1 MIPSEGNGCITM
13 GFERESRERRG
24 RSSALQ
30 MFYDRDTFE
39 SLASKM
45 QMPGRGKVE
54 AAGSEERQE
63 DVAMLDAFIIDE
75 MRRREREEA
84 ERRIEIERPMLEIP
98 VPEIPL
104 QRPREEEDEAPQRG
118 VIVIDL

>member
-1 MIPSEGNGCITM
+1 
-13 GFERESRERRG
+13 
-24 RSSALQ
+24 

-63 DVAMLDAFIIDE
+63 DVAMLDAFIIDRIKRQE
-75 MRRREREEA
+75 GEDSERS
-84 ERRIEIERPMLEIP
+84 IESERPMLEIP
-98 VPEIPL
+98 VPDFPL
-104 QRPREEEDEAPQRG
+104 QKPHEEREETPQRG

>member
-1 MIPSEGNGCITM
+1 M
-13 GFERESRERRG
+13 FFG
-24 RSSALQ
+24 RDSFGLP
-30 MFYDRDTFE
+30 
-39 SLASKM
+39 ASKM
-45 QMPGRGKVE
+45 QVLGMGKVE
-54 AAGSEERQE
+54 DAELARRE
-63 DVAMLDAFIIDE
+63 DENMLDAFIIDE

-84 ERRIEIERPMLEIP
+84 ERRIENERPMLEIP